1 MEDRE
6 EKLNKAREK
15 LDKFRKKK
23 NKHPHASGEP
33 SDVVANAEEASDTQ
47 HPSTP
52 PVDDS
57 EVTKQSVEPS
67 SSNNDAVSVSATSHN
82 SNASSPFE
90 MLTQQQQQQHSQ
102 HFQVPVS
109 QLNSTGIAAYFGSSL
124 ETSKDD
130 FVSLNTGMEIQP
142 SIKNNLNTNFF
153 TFLLPSYVYFFL
165 LQKTLI

>member
-23 NKHPHASGEP
+23 NKHPHASGDP

-90 MLTQQQQQQHSQ
+90 MLTQQQQQHSQ
-102 HFQVPVS
+102 HFQVPAS
-109 QLNSTGIAAYFGSSL
+109 QEDNTGLAAYFGSAL

-142 SIKNNLNTNFF
+142 SIENNLNNTNIMYIF
-153 TFLLPSYVYFFL
+153 TSLVYVFL